1 MSEKNLLPK
10 KLQLIGLK
18 AKKLVDKLVHENGVV
33 VEFLDYVREPFVDCG
48 LYLQKKVPLKND
60 TLKAFTATDPVIV
73 TSPNELVLTRLLGLP
88 SLVPNLVN
96 VDDEE
101 CFNKEVR
108 AVMVDSN
115 LPSGC
120 RLLEMVEIGERTL
133 SFLVQDGHWNFLH
146 FP

>member
-18 AKKLVDKLVHENGVV
+18 AKKLVDKLFHENGVV
-33 VEFLDYVREPFVDCG
+33 VEFLDYVREAFVDCG
-48 LYLQKKVPLKND
+48 LYLQKKLPVEND

-73 TSPNELVLTRLLGLP
+73 TSPNELVLTRLLSLP

-108 AVMVDSN
+108 AVMVDSK

-120 RLLEMVEIGERTL
+120 RLLQMVEIGERTL
-133 SFLVQDGHWNFLH
+133 SFLVQNGHWNFLH